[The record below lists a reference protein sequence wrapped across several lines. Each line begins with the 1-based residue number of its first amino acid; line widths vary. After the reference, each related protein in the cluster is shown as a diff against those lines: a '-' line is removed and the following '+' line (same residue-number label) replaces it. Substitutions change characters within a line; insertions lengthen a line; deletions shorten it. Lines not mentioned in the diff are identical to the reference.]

1 MPVNTIV
8 TNKFGL
14 SMVEVSGD
22 IYRLMSTNESSSIS
36 TNAIAS
42 SSDIYAPYIS
52 EADLVQNNLFPG
64 EEFCYTL
71 YNGTA
76 YEVGFGQV
84 VASGGYQI
92 LNRINHVYYFD
103 GFNKTRLAQPY
114 PFEGPRLFLQVSPPP
129 SLDDSLIYSNSVLC
143 TSLSGIST
151 VVQLPD
157 NTLLGCKDN
166 AIQSI
171 DNSELME
178 MFGNDI
184 PGTLAGKSVNCAALN
199 LYSIR
204 LLPSGRPINPP
215 RGTIIYN
222 DQSNV
227 IEFYNGNSWS
237 AL

>member
-1 MPVNTIV
+1 
-8 TNKFGL
+8 
-14 SMVEVSGD
+14 MVEVSGD
-22 IYRLMSTNESSSIS
+22 IYRLMSANESLSVSANVIE
-36 TNAIAS
+36 N
-42 SSDIYAPYIS
+42 SSDIYAAYIS
-52 EADLVQNNLFPG
+52 EADLVQNNLMPG

-71 YNGTA
+71 YQGSA

-84 VASGGYQI
+84 AVSGGYQI
-92 LNRINHVYYFD
+92 LNRTNHIFYFD
-103 GFNKTRLAQPY
+103 GSNKTRLLEPY
-114 PFEGPRLFLQVSPPP
+114 PFDGPRLFLQVSPPP
-129 SLDDSLIYSNSVLC
+129 SLDDSLVYSNSVLC

-151 VVQLPD
+151 VVQLQD

-166 AIQSI
+166 SIQSI
-171 DNSELME
+171 DNAELME